1 MTNTASRLR
10 GIKTFEKL
18 VHYLEEELDWP
29 LEEYSFEDLTFE
41 YLPAELGLKEEE
53 AAKVKTI
60 HQLRPLRQDQ
70 PWGIFFV
77 EFERKRMPVVV
88 LRRVLSHLVVKKRAA
103 AHQVHMAAWHLD
115 DLLFISAFGDEAS
128 DQREIAFAHFHQET
142 GDLPTLRVLGWD
154 GADTPLKLDH
164 VAATLKERLRWP
176 SDPGDADAWRQ
187 QWTPAFRHR
196 VGHVIRTAD
205 ALAER
210 LALLARGIR
219 DAATT
224 LMDHESERGPLRR
237 LHQAFQ
243 TALIH
248 DLSEADF
255 ADTYAQTITYGLL
268 TAAISRTEMSEG
280 RYGTA
285 LVAGNVT
292 DMVPITNPFLREML
306 QTFIQAGGRR
316 GGIDFDELGIQDVV
330 ELLRG
335 DETDLPA
342 VLRDFGNRTRGEDP
356 VMHFY
361 EHFLAAYDKRLK
373 IKRGIFYTP
382 QPVVSYIVRS
392 VHELLQTEFGLED
405 GLASTVTWGEMAA
418 RHPGLII
425 PDGTD
430 PQSPFVVIL
439 DPATGTATFLVEV
452 IDVAHYTMTAKWT
465 RQGLNEAQRH
475 AAWNEYVPKHL
486 LPRLY
491 GYELMMAPYAIAH
504 MKIGLKLYETGY
516 RFGSDELVRVYLT
529 NTLEPASDS
538 DAQLAFAELALA
550 LAHEAK
556 AVNAVKRNQH
566 FTIIAGNPPYA
577 GHSANDSPWIAG
589 LLRGTDEE
597 GRSVENYFEVDG
609 HGLNERN
616 PKWLNDDYVKFI
628 RFGQWRIE
636 QTGAG
641 ILAFITN
648 HGYLDGST
656 FCGMRQSL
664 MSAFDV
670 IYVLDLHGSLIRKES
685 CPDDSPDENVFDIQ
699 PGVAILFAVKRPAQM
714 RQVLKTAE
722 VRHAD
727 SWGLREHK
735 YQWLL
740 GADVQATEWAQ
751 LDPQSPFY
759 LFIPQKLH
767 LHAEYNLG
775 WKMTEVMPVNSM
787 GVTTGRDAFATD
799 HSAEELRQRIH
810 VLQGPRT
817 DEQIRAQYGLRDSSS
832 FLLRKARS
840 WSRASE
846 ALDAVVPFSYRCFDQ
861 KYVIY
866 SSAILARSREEVC
879 RHQIDRDNLTLVTFR
894 AIRELPWLH
903 VFVAGHAVAKEYVS
917 SLDNCFVFPLYLYP
931 AANPRLG
938 LRRRLFDML
947 DTSGWQPGQDGRAPN
962 LSHQF
967 VTECERRIGLSF
979 ASDGRGDL
987 IATFGPEDVLHYAYA
1002 VFHSYTYR
1010 TRYADFLKR
1019 DFPRLPLTSDRE
1031 LFAWLVA
1038 LGADLVTLHLLEDDY
1053 PAASWNQTGRT
1064 SPLQHPI
1071 TTFVEGVNGTT
1082 MGAFSKSTC
1091 YQDGKVYLDT
1101 SQGKRS
1107 SYFDGVP
1114 EDVWNFHVGGYQVCY
1129 KWLYDRR
1136 GKGGEPGRTLA
1147 AEDIAHYQRIVV
1159 ALKETVRL
1167 MEEIDEVI
1175 EAYGGW
1181 PIE

>member
-1 MTNTASRLR
+1 MTNSASRLR

-164 VAATLKERLRWP
+164 VAATLKARLCWP
-176 SDPGDADAWRQ
+176 TDPGDADAWRQ
-187 QWTPAFRHR
+187 QWSPAFRHR
-196 VGHVIRTAD
+196 LGHVIRTAD

-224 LMDHESERGPLRR
+224 LMDHESERGLLRS

-285 LVAGNVT
+285 LIAQNVT

-330 ELLRG
+330 DLLRG

-342 VLRDFGNRTRGEDP
+342 ILRDFGNRTRGEDP

-418 RHPGLII
+418 RHPGLKI

-465 RQGLNEAQRH
+465 RQGLNEAQRR

-516 RFGSDELVRVYLT
+516 RFGSDERVRVYLT
-529 NTLEPASDS
+529 NALEPASDE
-538 DAQLAFAELALA
+538 DAQLAFAEWAPA
-550 LAHEAK
+550 LAHEAQ
-556 AVNAVKRNQH
+556 AVNAIKRHQR
-566 FTIIAGNPPYA
+566 FTVVIGNPPYS
-577 GHSANDSPWIAG
+577 GESANKIQWIA
-589 LLRGTDEE
+589 LA
-597 GRSVENYFEVDG
+597 VKENYQRIDG
-609 HGLNERN
+609 VPLKEKGKKN
-616 PKWLNDDYVKFI
+616 WLLDDYVKFLHLSHFSVVEAG
-628 RFGQWRIE
+628 FGVVGHI
-636 QTGAG
+636 
-641 ILAFITN
+641 INNAFQDN
-648 HGYLDGST
+648 PT
-656 FCGMRQSL
+656 FRGLRHCLLNDFSNIQ
-664 MSAFDV
+664 
-670 IYVLDLHGSLIRKES
+670 ILDLHGSGTRNDSVKEAET
-685 CPDDSPDENVFDIQ
+685 DENVFDIRQ
-699 PGVAILFAVKRPAQM
+699 GVCVLILTRPLM
-714 RQVLKTAE
+714 RGAPRTVVRGDLWGRRESKYRLLSDCGRSRLVREQVE
-722 VRHAD
+722 PRPP
-727 SWGLREHK
+727 
-735 YQWLL
+735 QWFFISLDL
-740 GADVQATEWAQ
+740 THESEWAEGIGLLDTFPVNGNGLISAKDHFAYGITLAEFQ
-751 LDPQSPFY
+751 RDLGIFLDP
-759 LFIPQKLH
+759 KLTDKQV
-767 LHAEYNLG
+767 AERLSI
-775 WKMTEVMPVNSM
+775 KDNSM
-787 GVTTGRDAFATD
+787 WSLHDGRLRLRRERASARFCRIAYRPFDTRFSLFHRDVIFNLRLPVTQHIVGGKNLVLLTTRMTKGDEWRHCFVTQDVSDCAFLSNKTSTNAFAFP
-799 HSAEELRQRIH
+799 LYQ
-810 VLQGPRT
+810 
-817 DEQIRAQYGLRDSSS
+817 
-832 FLLRKARS
+832 KARS
-840 WSRASE
+840 E
-846 ALDAVVPFSYRCFDQ
+846 DLFST
-861 KYVIY
+861 K
-866 SSAILARSREEVC
+866 
-879 RHQIDRDNLTLVTFR
+879 
-894 AIRELPWLH
+894 
-903 VFVAGHAVAKEYVS
+903 AGSK
-917 SLDNCFVFPLYLYP
+917 
-931 AANPRLG
+931 
-938 LRRRLFDML
+938 
-947 DTSGWQPGQDGRAPN
+947 PN
-962 LSHQF
+962 LSSQF
-967 VTECERRIGLSF
+967 MRQLASKLGVVLST
-979 ASDGRGDL
+979 SKSEPG
-987 IATFGPEDVLHYAYA
+987 ATPEDIFHYAYA
-1002 VFHSYTYR
+1002 VFHSPGYR
-1010 TRYADFLKR
+1010 SRYAEFLKI
-1019 DFPRLPLTSDRE
+1019 DFPRLPLTSSLE
-1031 LFAWLVA
+1031 LFRALARLGGELV
-1038 LGADLVTLHLLEDDY
+1038 VLHLMESPILSQHVTTY
-1053 PAASWNQTGRT
+1053 IGPAHPQVEKASYARNTVWLDKAQTRGFR
-1064 SPLQHPI
+1064 
-1071 TTFVEGVNGTT
+1071 
-1082 MGAFSKSTC
+1082 
-1091 YQDGKVYLDT
+1091 
-1101 SQGKRS
+1101 
-1107 SYFDGVP
+1107 GVP
-1114 EDVWNFHVGGYQVCY
+1114 EAVWNFRIGGYQVCE
-1129 KWLYDRR
+1129 KWLKDRGPKK
-1136 GKGGEPGRTLA
+1136 GKPGRILTP
-1147 AEDIAHYQRIVV
+1147 EDIEHYHRIVV
-1159 ALKETVRL
+1159 VLKETIRL